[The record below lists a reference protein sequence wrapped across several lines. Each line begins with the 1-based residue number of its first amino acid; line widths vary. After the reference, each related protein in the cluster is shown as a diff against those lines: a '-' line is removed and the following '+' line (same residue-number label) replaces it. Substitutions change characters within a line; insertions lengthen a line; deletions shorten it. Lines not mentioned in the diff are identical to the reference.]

1 MAYFIEKERKILF
14 ETQFSPISIFYI
26 FEKVPAEITVDEKL
40 PYKEE
45 IKIAHKMKGILLEI
59 IMLRLISLN

>member
-1 MAYFIEKERKILF
+1 MRVGIMLNEQSCMAYFIVKERKILF
-14 ETQFSPISIFYI
+14 ETLFSPISIFYI

-45 IKIAHKMKGILLEI
+45 IKIA
-59 IMLRLISLN
+59 LIK

>member
-1 MAYFIEKERKILF
+1 MRVGIMLNEQSCMAYFIVKERKILS

-45 IKIAHKMKGILLEI
+45 IKIA
-59 IMLRLISLN
+59 LIK

>member
-1 MAYFIEKERKILF
+1 MRVGIMLNEQSCMAYFIGKERKILF

-26 FEKVPAEITVDEKL
+26 FEKVPAEITMDEKL

-45 IKIAHKMKGILLEI
+45 IKIA
-59 IMLRLISLN
+59 LIK

>member
-1 MAYFIEKERKILF
+1 MRMGIMLNEQSCMVYFIEKERKILF

-45 IKIAHKMKGILLEI
+45 IKIA
-59 IMLRLISLN
+59 LIK

>member
-1 MAYFIEKERKILF
+1 MRMGIMLNEQSCMAYFIEKERKILF

-45 IKIAHKMKGILLEI
+45 IKIA
-59 IMLRLISLN
+59 LIK

>member
-1 MAYFIEKERKILF
+1 MRVGIMLNEQSCMAYFIEEERRKILF
-14 ETQFSPISIFYI
+14 ETHFSTISIFYT

-45 IKIAHKMKGILLEI
+45 IKIA
-59 IMLRLISLN
+59 LIK